1 MRQVDRGKTTQL
13 ADRTITLVMQC
24 DQDAHIRVQ
33 LNTANISNN
42 GFGFGPNGSLNLIAS
57 DAFSGSNNLDLALA
71 SGKNDN
77 PGSTGTASISTS
89 PNNWLVFMQNSQE
102 VVIDSGKSVSLTLTM
117 APAFKDEGELT
128 DMTDITGKMN
138 NVKLLIAGSAFF
150 AMSAQAADRVS
161 IDVKVTLE
169 AAACTPILSNGGV
182 VNFGSHSVNRLSTQH
197 YTQIGTRNINM
208 TITCESATGIAITA
222 RDTRMDSMTTGK
234 DSGGQSG
241 VKYTLNGGGYIS
253 QTTRLFGLGK
263 TKDNKNIGSYAVL
276 IDSNNISASNGSQT
290 LAVSIAGADAVITGQ
305 KRAWQTLTAYPLA
318 VDQSYYYTF
327 VKPGETT
334 PTPVTNAIIPLQVSA
349 SIANDLGGSEKIEL
363 DGKAVIS
370 VVYL

>member
-1 MRQVDRGKTTQL
+1 
-13 ADRTITLVMQC
+13 
-24 DQDAHIRVQ
+24 
-33 LNTANISNN
+33 
-42 GFGFGPNGSLNLIAS
+42 
-57 DAFSGSNNLDLALA
+57 
-71 SGKNDN
+71 
-77 PGSTGTASISTS
+77 
-89 PNNWLVFMQNSQE
+89 
-102 VVIDSGKSVSLTLTM
+102 
-117 APAFKDEGELT
+117 
-128 DMTDITGKMN
+128 MN

-276 IDSNNISASNGSQT
+276 IDSNNISASNG
-290 LAVSIAGADAVITGQ
+290 
-305 KRAWQTLTAYPLA
+305 
-318 VDQSYYYTF
+318 
-327 VKPGETT
+327 
-334 PTPVTNAIIPLQVSA
+334 
-349 SIANDLGGSEKIEL
+349 
-363 DGKAVIS
+363 
-370 VVYL
+370 